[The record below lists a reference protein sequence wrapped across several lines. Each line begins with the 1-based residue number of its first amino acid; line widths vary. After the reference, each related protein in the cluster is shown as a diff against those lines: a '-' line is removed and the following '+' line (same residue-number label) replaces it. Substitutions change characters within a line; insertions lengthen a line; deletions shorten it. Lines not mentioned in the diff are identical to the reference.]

1 MREELLRNSKYLYQ
15 WTDIDECMRMC
26 FVFGVEEH
34 TLKNPM
40 NFSHLLLKAF
50 PFKIQTVRRDNGQS
64 LPINK
69 DRST

>member
-1 MREELLRNSKYLYQ
+1 
-15 WTDIDECMRMC
+15 MC